1 MQLTTIGID
10 LAKNVFQVPGVNEH
24 GKAGLRKQLR
34 QAKCPFPHECSDRGV
49 GFQVCEDMGD
59 TSWLAILIEF
69 YGFNFLMAEVDMEHA
84 FSLVSRTQCDR
95 LALQGFA

>member
-1 MQLTTIGID
+1 
-10 LAKNVFQVPGVNEH
+10 
-24 GKAGLRKQLR
+24 
-34 QAKCPFPHECSDRGV
+34 
-49 GFQVCEDMGD
+49 MGD

-84 FSLVSRTQCDR
+84 FSLVGRTQCDR